1 VRILHWLEI
10 SNFKSYRSSGR
21 MPLEGQVRRFG
32 GFASVALRKLV
43 ILDAAGCL
51 NDLSLP
57 PGNRLEPLRSAPL
70 SFLRAQLGLLAV
82 DAVQPRPPLG
92 LRQLGNALAQIQP

>member
-1 VRILHWLEI
+1 MEI
-10 SNFKSYRSSGR
+10 SYFKSFRSFGL
-21 MPLEGQVRRFG
+21 MLLEGQVRRIG
-32 GFASVALRKLV
+32 GFASVALRKLA

-70 SFLRAQLGLLAV
+70 PFLAAQRGLLVA
-82 DAVQPRPPLG
+82 DAV
-92 LRQLGNALAQIQP
+92 

>member
-1 VRILHWLEI
+1 MEI
-10 SNFKSYRSSGR
+10 SNFKSFRSSGR
-21 MPLEGQVRRFG
+21 MPLKGQVSRFG
-32 GFASVALRKLV
+32 GFASVALRKLA

-70 SFLRAQLGLLAV
+70 PFLAAQRGLLAA
-82 DAVQPRPPLG
+82 DAVQP
-92 LRQLGNALAQIQP
+92 